1 MSLAEGNA
9 WAQMKAKE
17 QKEQEQHQTDADRG
31 KHRIFSLH
39 FSPVSPLNWAL
50 IFMITTEDPPAELPT
65 VPKSSKLD
73 YDSDLAVPMP
83 NPRNPSHAETP
94 ASTTKSNVLTKPNVT
109 KKRSTTEP
117 PLSTQS
123 TTKSDAAEKK
133 KSKVASLRSK
143 FSFRDIGKE
152 YRKDIPPLSSMPKL
166 GGGSASE
173 TKSVSSDGESQYQ
186 ETHNFNE
193 TKVYVPKSRNANDA
207 HPKSA
212 APHTSEFRDSS
223 LDNSGDSITTCP
235 SVETPRKISEDA
247 QTEARSKHSLVHN
260 TDDTHGATNAH
271 LIQVQGRVPS
281 QKAENKDLTI
291 PSSSQTPPP
300 RAPADAQDYSP
311 SIYDQ
316 SKKTVTKASES
327 SLCKR
332 ESLKSKKPLI
342 VHSDH
347 DKGKTR
353 EEPADDPQRFMDPRE
368 PPALPVPA
376 LPSRSQARKARTNI
390 ATEDTQNEDT
400 QNNAGVTIHGG
411 YAPPPPHPGYQN
423 TVTLEQQLASHVESL
438 HYHVSTAVNKI
449 TRTFENG
456 SNWSTD
462 QILRQADNMSDKVR
476 ALDDRVRTQ
485 GEDVR
490 DLQPHLINVQAQIA
504 IAQNEALLVEERLRG
519 FVQEEM
525 AKLKNEL
532 IRLVLFST
540 NAERG
545 RRPGQDM
552 RSNTLHPGAE
562 GQSIPDKLYQQQYD
576 IRSKQTS
583 TGHEMPNNSAN
594 HAKDPSAGIH
604 QGSKSIHIS
613 GANILTGTASDQDI
627 KSKGVSTPTA
637 AFSTPKPHP
646 DDTPVPSKREVPAN
660 PGEELFGSPKANT
673 PQRHISNPVPFS
685 VPVVL
690 ECSGSRRSSLEGNKN
705 PPTPERE
712 SASNP
717 RNASSS
723 EILKTPKKKGGMF
736 SGFRRDKD
744 KKGDGDNHS
753 LGYRLQIRTPRR
765 TKEARRKSFSSQEGQ
780 QSSDFKMPGPSKSHA
795 MATAPSAT
803 SSPTTTTPLAAG
815 TNIRREDSPSLVH
828 PALRNSQQKQI
839 MADREQLRL
848 AHLNRQLQNT
858 ETQQAGHSHPLR
870 VSHSH
875 QDFGN
880 RDSSASTSLQRSNF
894 HEQINLGYT
903 PAISFSTSSSIPS
916 IQNERPYQSGLDY
929 PNQTPP
935 QGVEARRPQSFTHL
949 VYPDLPP
956 SLSDHGNGPSQ
967 FDGAQSY
974 PDGNATEAVNKNAKS
989 RKVTFI

>member
-31 KHRIFSLH
+31 KHQ
-39 FSPVSPLNWAL
+39 
-50 IFMITTEDPPAELPT
+50 DPPAEPPT
-65 VPKSSKLD
+65 VHKSSGLD

-83 NPRNPSHAETP
+83 KPRVPSRAESP

-123 TTKSDAAEKK
+123 TSKSDAAEKK

-152 YRKDIPPLSSMPKL
+152 YRKDIPPLSSMPKF

-173 TKSVSSDGESQYQ
+173 TKSASSDGESQYQ

-193 TKVYVPKSRNANDA
+193 TKLYVPKSRNANDA
-207 HPKSA
+207 PPKSA
-212 APHTSEFRDSS
+212 PPHISEFRDSS

-247 QTEARSKHSLVHN
+247 QTEARSKQSLVHN
-260 TDDTHGATNAH
+260 TDDTQGAINSH
-271 LIQVQGRVPS
+271 LIQVQDRVSS
-281 QKAENKDLTI
+281 QKDENNDLTI
-291 PSSSQTPPP
+291 PSSSQMPPP
-300 RAPADAQDYSP
+300 LAPADAQDYSP

-316 SKKTVTKASES
+316 PKKTVTKASES
-327 SLCKR
+327 SLRKR

-347 DKGKTR
+347 DKGKTL

-376 LPSRSQARKARTNI
+376 LPRRSQARKARTNI
-390 ATEDTQNEDT
+390 ATEDT

-462 QILRQADNMSDKVR
+462 QILRQADNMSDKFR

-490 DLQPHLINVQAQIA
+490 DLQPHLIHVQAQIA
-504 IAQNEALLVEERLRG
+504 IARNEALLVEERLRG

-532 IRLVLFST
+532 IGLLLSST
-540 NAERG
+540 EAERG
-545 RRPGQDM
+545 RDPGQDM
-552 RSNTLHPGAE
+552 RSDTLHPGAE
-562 GQSIPDKLYQQQYD
+562 GQSIPDKHYQQQYNGK
-576 IRSKQTS
+576 SKQTS
-583 TGHEMPNNSAN
+583 TGHEMPNNSSN
-594 HAKDPSAGIH
+594 HAKNSLAGNH
-604 QGSKSIHIS
+604 QGSKSIPIS
-613 GANILTGTASDQDI
+613 EAKILTGTTSDQDI
-627 KSKGVSTPTA
+627 KSKGVPIPTA
-637 AFSTPKPHP
+637 AFSTPEPHP
-646 DDTPVPSKREVPAN
+646 DDTPIPSKREVPPN
-660 PGEELFGSPKANT
+660 PGEELFGCPKAKT
-673 PQRHISNPVPFS
+673 PQGHISNPVPFS
-685 VPVVL
+685 MPIVP
-690 ECSGSRRSSLEGNKN
+690 EGSGSRRSSLEGSKT
-705 PPTPERE
+705 PPAPERE
-712 SASNP
+712 SARNP

-765 TKEARRKSFSSQEGQ
+765 TKEARHKSFSSQEGQ

-795 MATAPSAT
+795 MATTPSAT
-803 SSPTTTTPLAAG
+803 PSLTTTTPLAAG

-839 MADREQLRL
+839 MANREQFRL

-858 ETQQAGHSHPLR
+858 GTQQAGHSHPLR

-880 RDSSASTSLQRSNF
+880 RGSSASTSLQRSNF

-903 PAISFSTSSSIPS
+903 PGVSFSTSSSIPS
-916 IQNERPYQSGLDY
+916 IQSERNYQSSMDY
-929 PNQTPP
+929 PNQSPP
-935 QGVEARRPQSFTHL
+935 QRVEARRPQSFTHL

-956 SLSDHGNGPSQ
+956 SMSDHGNGPSQ

-974 PDGNATEAVNKNAKS
+974 PDGNVTEAVNKKATS